1 MVHDNR
7 VVHETV
13 LKDLI
18 DTIYS
23 AAKNNFL
30 KNISGKRDKTINST
44 SITKAASNLV
54 LTFPV
59 IVDESVPINTAK
71 ILSRAIE
78 KKATMLLQALFS
90 ALSANALKNNKTVFD
105 MIHKVH
111 TNLNSDDLEDYIQYL
126 DALGDKS
133 TNEAA
138 LKLIDSYRNIIQEE
152 NKIIDKY
159 TLSSAIPAPLLEKVI
174 INPQKMTATNKD
186 NIDINVNRVGTS
198 TINITKA
205 SDKSP
210 NFKDQILNG
219 DIKKAN
225 DMMPT
230 MMVINFYV
238 NNTEDGKQA
247 IAGSAVIGVKAK
259 LQYVPSKEM
268 VERILIKNKDKNGL
282 FNFIRSTTREISF
295 FKDFLFAVD
304 KAKIDAG
311 SKASP
316 IWKILERRAAKS
328 KYNRWFGT
336 QNDASAIT
344 SLVISTDTV
353 KALREYDMN
362 CNTREVLDIMDA
374 YNLMAFFICDE
385 IKERVISMYDDG
397 SRQFEVLSYSMLEKD
412 DKTDYKKIIN
422 LLASR

>member
-7 VVHETV
+7 VVHETA

-18 DTIYS
+18 DTIFS
-23 AAKNNFL
+23 TAKKNVLN
-30 KNISGKRDKTINST
+30 NISGNRNRMTNTT
-44 SITKAASNLV
+44 SIAKAASNLV

-59 IVDESVPINTAK
+59 VVDESVPINTAK
-71 ILSRAIE
+71 KLSRAIE
-78 KKATMLLQALFS
+78 RKATSLLQALFS
-90 ALSANALKNNKTVFD
+90 ALSAQALKNDETALD
-105 MIHKVH
+105 LIRKVH
-111 TNLNSDDLEDYIQYL
+111 SNLNSDDLEDYIQYL
-126 DALGDKS
+126 DTLGTKS
-133 TNEAA
+133 SNEAA
-138 LKLIDSYRNIIQEE
+138 LQLMESYRELIQEE
-152 NKIIDKY
+152 NKMIDKY
-159 TLSSAIPAPLLEKVI
+159 TLSSTIPNSLLEKFTIDPQSMTVLKEAKNDDDYNARKGRY
-174 INPQKMTATNKD
+174 NPE
-186 NIDINVNRVGTS
+186 
-198 TINITKA
+198 
-205 SDKSP
+205 
-210 NFKDQILNG
+210 FKDQILNG

-230 MMVINFYV
+230 MMVINFWV
-238 NNTEDGKQA
+238 NNSEDGKQS

-268 VERILIKNKDKNGL
+268 VERIVVKNKDKNGL

-344 SLVISTDTV
+344 SLVISMDTV
-353 KALREYDMN
+353 KALQDYDMS

-412 DKTDYKKIIN
+412 DKSDYKKIIN